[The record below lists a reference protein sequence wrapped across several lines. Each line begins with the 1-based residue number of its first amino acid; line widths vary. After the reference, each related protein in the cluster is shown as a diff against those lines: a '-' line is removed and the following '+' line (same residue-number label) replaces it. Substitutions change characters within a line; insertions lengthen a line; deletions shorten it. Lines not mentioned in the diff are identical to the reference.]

1 MWKCCKREW
10 NQRSLK
16 RSACTCMLASVKDC
30 RCLHLLEQG
39 RWAMAPWR
47 KVRNYNYR
55 NRTVFWNFLTSQTFW
70 CSQFSSGLWQWLWL
84 SFDMNPWLTGNPF
97 FFDSRPWFLVIFP
110 VKQSIERMNATV
122 ANWRLWG
129 PGMPDQLGLEWNL
142 RCQRDI
148 SVLNVWTN
156 LMNFQCLD
164 GDRRDR
170 CLKDFFTWATWVLA
184 GGLMHPM
191 AKESTLARPCRR
203 SSPAKLC
210 QCDSQSPEE

>member
-97 FFDSRPWFLVIFP
+97 FFDSRPWFLVIFSR
-110 VKQSIERMNATV
+110 KTIH
-122 ANWRLWG
+122 
-129 PGMPDQLGLEWNL
+129 
-142 RCQRDI
+142 
-148 SVLNVWTN
+148 WTN
-156 LMNFQCLD
+156 ECNRCKLKTVRARDAWSTRSRVKSALSTRYLCFECLD
-164 GDRRDR
+164 
-170 CLKDFFTWATWVLA
+170 
-184 GGLMHPM
+184 
-191 AKESTLARPCRR
+191 
-203 SSPAKLC
+203 
-210 QCDSQSPEE
+210 